1 VRRTTAFVLVAILTM
16 PMLAVRGGAE
26 QIVEIRVRGHYYSA
40 PATVIVNVAVRPD
53 AANHKLLIEA
63 ESQRFVRSSVIEL
76 EGEGDKR
83 IHTIQ
88 FKSLP
93 EGEYVLRAEVRS
105 RTDVRG
111 QAVQMLTVTGVEGR

>member
-63 ESQRFVRSSVIEL
+63 ESERFVRSSVIEL

>member
-53 AANHKLLIEA
+53 AANHKLQIEA
-63 ESQRFVRSSVIEL
+63 ESERFVRSSVIEL

>member
-1 VRRTTAFVLVAILTM
+1 MRRATAFAFLAIIAM
-16 PMLAVRGGAE
+16 PMLAVRGSAE

-40 PATVIVNVAVRPD
+40 PATVIVNVAVQPD

-63 ESQRFVRSSVIEL
+63 ESERFVRSSVIEL

-93 EGEYVLRAEVRS
+93 EGEYILRAEVRS

>member
-1 VRRTTAFVLVAILTM
+1 MRRTTAFALVAIITL
-16 PMLAVRGGAE
+16 PMLAVRGDAE

-63 ESQRFVRSSVIEL
+63 ESERFVRSSVIEL

-83 IHTIQ
+83 IHTVQ

-93 EGEYVLRAEVRS
+93 EGEYILRAEVRS

-111 QAVQMLTVTGVEGR
+111 QAVQTLTVTGVEGR